1 MRKAAYVTHTGPE
14 SVELIEAPVP
24 TPGAGQVRVRVAAA
38 AVHPADVAS
47 VAGLWPDK
55 IALAEPR
62 ALGWDLAGTIDAV
75 GPDVTDYRPGDAVLG
90 FSFWLG
96 GFNGTQAEYVVLD
109 LESVALAP
117 QGVSLLEA
125 ATLPLNGLT
134 AWQALDLLGLPAGA
148 TVVITGAAGGVGGFA
163 VQLAAA
169 RGLRVIGIASP
180 SDEEVVKAFGAAEFV
195 SRDQPL
201 PQGADGLFDAAPAGP
216 ETIKAVRDGGAF
228 VSAVAVLVPEPER
241 GVTTTDIMVSANQKQ
256 LTELSTLV
264 SSGKVKLRLAQSFAF
279 ADAVAAYQYVAK
291 GGIRGGVVLN
301 LS

>member
-14 SVELIEAPVP
+14 SVELIEAAVP
-24 TPGAGQVRVRVAAA
+24 TPGAGQVRIRVAAA

-47 VAGLWPDK
+47 VAGIWPDK

-75 GPDVTDYRPGDAVLG
+75 GPDVTDYQAGDAVLG
-90 FSFWLG
+90 FSFWLD
-96 GFNGTQAEYVVLD
+96 GFNGAQAEYVVLD

-117 QGVSLLEA
+117 QGVSLLQA

-134 AWQALDLLGLPAGA
+134 AWQALDLLNLPAGA

-169 RGLRVIGIASP
+169 RGLRVIGIAGKA
-180 SDEEVVKAFGAAEFV
+180 DEETVKAFGAAEFV
-195 SRDQPL
+195 SREEPL

-216 ETIKAVRDGGAF
+216 SVIKAVRDGGAF
-228 VSAVAVLVPEPER
+228 VCAVKYLVPEPER
-241 GVTTTDIMVSANQKQ
+241 GVSTTDVLVSANREQ
-256 LTELSTLV
+256 LAELSTLV
-264 SSGKVKLRLAQSFAF
+264 STGAVKLRLAKSFAF
-279 ADAVAAYQYVAK
+279 TDAVAAYQYVAK
-291 GGIRGGVVLN
+291 GGIRGGVVLD
-301 LS
+301 LR